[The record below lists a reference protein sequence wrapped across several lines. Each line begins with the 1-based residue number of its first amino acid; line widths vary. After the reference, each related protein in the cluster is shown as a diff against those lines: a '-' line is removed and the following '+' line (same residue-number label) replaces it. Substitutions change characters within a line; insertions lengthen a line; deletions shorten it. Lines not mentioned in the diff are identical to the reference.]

1 MAKFYP
7 EAILFKVL
15 RNSVLM
21 AFLCL
26 PLSGFKTTT
35 QENEVDYKIHAK
47 FIYHF
52 TKYVHWPTFAAKDIL
67 TIGILGNDVVFNEL
81 QRITPGKK
89 VGTLGFR
96 IEKISNES
104 NFGNYNLLFVSN
116 SQMKSF
122 DKLLATVA
130 GKPIL
135 IITEKSGFARRGGDI
150 NFFIENDKL
159 RFEINEKNITG
170 KGMSIAT
177 DLLILGSL
185 VK

>member
-7 EAILFKVL
+7 GAILFKVL
-15 RNSVLM
+15 RNSVLL

-52 TKYVHWPTFAAKDIL
+52 TKYVHWPTYAAKEIL
-67 TIGILGNDVVFNEL
+67 TLGILGNDVIYNEL
-81 QRITPGKK
+81 QTITTGKK
-89 VGTLGFR
+89 VGMLGFK
-96 IEKISNES
+96 IEKLSPES
-104 NFGNYNLLFVSN
+104 NFGNYNLLFVSK
-116 SQMKSF
+116 SQMKNF
-122 DKLLATVA
+122 DKVLAA
-130 GKPIL
+130 ISGKPIL
-135 IITEKSGFARRGGDI
+135 IINEKQGFARRGGDI

-159 RFEINEKNITG
+159 RFEINEKNISG

-177 DLLILGSL
+177 DLLVLGTL

>member
-7 EAILFKVL
+7 GAILIKVL
-15 RNSVLM
+15 RNSVLL

-26 PLSGFKTTT
+26 PLSGFKTTA

-52 TKYVHWPTFAAKDIL
+52 TKYVHWPTYAAKDIL
-67 TIGILGNDVVFNEL
+67 TIGVLGNDVVFNEL
-81 QRITPGKK
+81 QSITPGKK
-89 VGTLGFR
+89 VGVLGFK

-122 DKLLATVA
+122 DKIVSAVS

-177 DLLILGSL
+177 DLLVLGTL

>member
-7 EAILFKVL
+7 GAILFKVL
-15 RNSVLM
+15 RNSVLL

-52 TKYVHWPTFAAKDIL
+52 TKYVHWPTYAAKDIL
-67 TIGILGNDVVFNEL
+67 TIGVLGNDVIYNEL
-81 QRITPGKK
+81 QTITVGKK
-89 VGTLGFR
+89 VGVLGFK
-96 IEKISNES
+96 IEKLSPES

-116 SQMKSF
+116 SQMKNF
-122 DKLLATVA
+122 DKVLAAVS

-135 IITEKSGFARRGGDI
+135 IITEKPGFARRGADI

-177 DLLILGSL
+177 DLLVLGTL